1 MFIYST
7 RFIFTNYFFV
17 FWIIFC
23 RIERGSTAVRPDIPL
38 LWWGNDGI
46 KDLNFVR
53 MRTKF
58 WQIGKLH
65 NN

>member
-53 MRTKF
+53 EDEILHAMTN
-58 WQIGKLH
+58 WQIA
-65 NN
+65 